1 MDVSRELLNTIIV
14 DVFRDVL
21 QLQEKVLQDN
31 GITLSITEVHT
42 LEAIQNLKENNKMS
56 DVAQNLNITASTLS
70 ININRLVKKGYVVK
84 ERDKV
89 DRRITHLILTP
100 QALEVLRIHDNFH
113 QELIDSFLNDLK
125 INEDKVFLESLAKIE
140 KHLSNLKTKTF
151 LYK

>member
-100 QALEVLRIHDNFH
+100 QALEVLSIHDKFH
-113 QELIDSFLNDLK
+113 QELIDSFLIDLK
-125 INEDKVFLESLAKIE
+125 INEDKVFLESLARIE

>member
-1 MDVSRELLNTIIV
+1 MDVSRELINTIIV

-42 LEAIQNLKENNKMS
+42 LEAIQNLKENNKMG

-84 ERDKV
+84 DRDKV

-113 QELIDSFLNDLK
+113 KALIDSFLNDLK

-151 LYK
+151 LFK

>member
-1 MDVSRELLNTIIV
+1 MSRELLNTIIV

-84 ERDKV
+84 ERD
-89 DRRITHLILTP
+89 
-100 QALEVLRIHDNFH
+100 
-113 QELIDSFLNDLK
+113 
-125 INEDKVFLESLAKIE
+125 
-140 KHLSNLKTKTF
+140 
-151 LYK
+151 